1 MLPRK
6 AGNVPSL
13 ELFKAMLDGALSKLV
28 YWNVSQPMAKGLEL
42 IWSFQVPSNANCYVI
57 LWPLMAFI

>member
-6 AGNVPSL
+6 VGNVPSL

-42 IWSFQVPSNANCYVI
+42 YGLSRSLPTQTV
-57 LWPLMAFI
+57 M